1 MPEYLF
7 QNTKTKEEWLESM
20 SISERTA
27 FLAAN
32 PHIEQ
37 LVHGAPAVTYRVG
50 QRTKPD
56 DNFRDVLKEVK
67 KKNYGSTINSY

>member
-7 QNTKTKEEWLESM
+7 HNKNTNEEWLETM
-20 SISERTA
+20 SISERTE

-37 LVHGAPAVTYRVG
+37 LVFGAPAVTYRVG

-56 DNFRDVLKEVK
+56 DGFRDVLREVR
-67 KKNYGSTINSY
+67 KKNRRSTINTF